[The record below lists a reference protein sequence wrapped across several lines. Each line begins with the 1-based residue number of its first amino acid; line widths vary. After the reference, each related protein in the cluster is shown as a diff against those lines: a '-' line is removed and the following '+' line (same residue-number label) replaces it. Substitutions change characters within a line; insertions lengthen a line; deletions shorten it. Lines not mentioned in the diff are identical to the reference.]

1 MSILNSSDK
10 TCRQGGAI
18 RLYAFDKSKEG
29 LSTTSVKLNTKSFSS
44 FSPSA
49 GKGFSACLGRHLG
62 QEALA
67 AFPDDIRPSLNVF
80 FHFRFPFF

>member
-1 MSILNSSDK
+1 M
-10 TCRQGGAI
+10 RQHT
-18 RLYAFDKSKEG
+18 FDKNKEG

-49 GKGFSACLGRHLG
+49 GNGLSAVLGRHLD

-67 AFPDDIRPSLNVF
+67 SFPDDIRPSLNVF
-80 FHFRFPFF
+80 FHL